1 MLIVI
6 GQVLPLAL
14 ALALSSVPIASCL
27 ALLLRNPRRSASVL
41 FALGYTAGMAA
52 LVALLGSVLPVP
64 LGGDAHRGVHG
75 LVEIAIGVAVV
86 VLGVVTARRPAG
98 SGRLGAGLHRLT
110 GALSGLHPGFA
121 LLLGISLDLR
131 PKSILVAG
139 AIGVVLAGAEPTG
152 AEVAVVT
159 TIATAIGAS
168 TVIVPVVI
176 GVLRRGRARAR
187 LEEFDHWISRNG
199 RTVTVVVLLV
209 IGAVVIGNGLGTL

>member
-27 ALLLRNPRRSASVL
+27 ALLLRNPRRSAAVM
-41 FALGYTAGMAA
+41 FALGYAAGMAA
-52 LVALLGSVLPVP
+52 LVAMLGSVLPVP
-64 LGGDAHRGVHG
+64 LAGDPNRGLHG
-75 LVEIAIGVAVV
+75 LVEILLGIAVV
-86 VLGVVTARRPAG
+86 VLGIVTARRPAG

-110 GALSGLHPGFA
+110 GALRGLRPGLA
-121 LLLGISLDLR
+121 LLFGVALDLR
-131 PKSILVAG
+131 PKSVLVAG

-168 TVIVPVVI
+168 TVIVPVVV
-176 GVLRRGRARAR
+176 GVLRRGRARAW
-187 LEEFDHWISRNG
+187 LEKFDHWISANG

>member
-27 ALLLRNPRRSASVL
+27 ALLLRNPRGSASVL
-41 FALGYTAGMAA
+41 FALGYTAGMAT
-52 LVALLGSVLPVP
+52 LVAMLGSALPVP
-64 LGGDAHRGVHG
+64 LGGGSDRGIHG
-75 LVEIAIGVAVV
+75 LVEIALGTAVV
-86 VLGVVTARRPAG
+86 VLGIVTARRPAG

-110 GALSGLHPGFA
+110 GALRALAPGFA
-121 LLLGISLDLR
+121 LLLGIALDLR

-139 AIGVVLAGAEPTG
+139 AIGVVLAGAQPTG

-168 TVIVPVVI
+168 TVVVPVVV
-176 GVLRRGRARAR
+176 GVLRRGRARSW
-187 LEEFDHWISRNG
+187 LEEFDHWISANG